1 MPIIKN
7 ILMNLRK
14 STDGSCNPGHDEHHL
29 GPLGVGHVGDG
40 EHDGRETVK
49 RDDNHDEAGEI
60 ETNNSI
66 EDHEPAGDIICL
78 PRHCGTPG
86 NLQGDLQK
94 DHLKM
99 DC

>member
-1 MPIIKN
+1 MKHPI
-7 ILMNLRK
+7 
-14 STDGSCNPGHDEHHL
+14 
-29 GPLGVGHVGDG
+29 GHVGDG
-40 EHDGRETVK
+40 KHYGREPVK
-49 RDDNHDEAGEI
+49 RDNNHDEAGEI

-94 DHLKM
+94 DNLTHGWLFSYTALLEIFKGTPAIPSF
-99 DC
+99 